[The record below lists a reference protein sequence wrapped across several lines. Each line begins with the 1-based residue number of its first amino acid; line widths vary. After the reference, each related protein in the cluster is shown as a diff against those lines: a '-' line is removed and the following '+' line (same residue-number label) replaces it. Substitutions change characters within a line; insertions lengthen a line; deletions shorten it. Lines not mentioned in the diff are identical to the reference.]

1 MPMTRHL
8 YELDEVVS
16 ALQLCLRK
24 NWPRAL
30 FWVWELVVSEEETLA
45 HDTLRTAWLLYGGGH
60 DPALL
65 TMNPCESDEWIRYTL
80 RTQAAIKAAGSL
92 HALRLLRETAAL
104 TEPPAGPPRQP
115 LPPPRCA
122 FTLSADE
129 ELDADTA
136 TRWLGRLRA
145 ACNEGRR
152 MEAMWLIQVAQP
164 VLSAD
169 AIWTALTTLS
179 ARVSPFRDAASPHP
193 ESQILHQAN
202 AVLLLC
208 MSGEE
213 VPADVTEAQT
223 SSIFLQRRSWDT
235 WMSQRGRRTAR
246 VHEIPSDALH
256 AGTTRGRM
264 EFKYTNILD
273 VRDPVSVLTEGCAWW
288 RRTLQQFGATV
299 EEETGALTFPTDDAL
314 EEFYA
319 MCFPDD
325 IPDEWSA
332 ADQQKSHGRGVRN
345 PAPLPD
351 SVAIRE
357 EPLRAL
363 SGIL

>member
-1 MPMTRHL
+1 MTRHL
-8 YELDEVVS
+8 YEIDEVVS

-30 FWVWELVVSEEETLA
+30 FWVWELIVSEEETLA
-45 HDTLRTAWLLYGGGH
+45 LDTLRTTWLLYGGAH

-65 TMNPCESDEWIRYTL
+65 VMKASDTDDWIRYTL
-80 RTQAAIKAAGSL
+80 RTQAAIKVAGSL
-92 HALRLLRETAAL
+92 HAHRLLQETAAL
-104 TEPPAGPPRQP
+104 AEPPPGLSRLA
-115 LPPPRCA
+115 PPPRCV
-122 FTLSADE
+122 FTLAADE
-129 ELDADTA
+129 ELDVDTA
-136 TRWLGRLRA
+136 SRWLGRLRA

-152 MEAMWLIQVAQP
+152 MEANWLVQVAQP
-164 VLSAD
+164 ILSAD

-179 ARVSPFRDAASPHP
+179 ARVCPFRDAASPHP

-213 VPADVTEAQT
+213 VSADITAAQT
-223 SSIFLQRRSWDT
+223 SPIFLQRRAWDT
-235 WMSQRGRRTAR
+235 WTSQRGRRAAR
-246 VHEIPSDALH
+246 VHTIPPDALH
-256 AGTTRGRM
+256 ANTTRGRM

-273 VRDPVSVLTEGCAWW
+273 VRDPVSLLTEGCAWW
-288 RRTLQQFGATV
+288 RRTLQQFGATT

-319 MCFPDD
+319 VCFPDD

-332 ADQQKSHGRGVRN
+332 ADQQKSHGRGIRN
-345 PAPLPD
+345 PPAPPL

-357 EPLRAL
+357 EPLPAL